1 MQQILQENT
10 HAEVRFANVM
20 IFTYIFHGFAKIIVI
35 PICKT

>member
-10 HAEVRFANVM
+10 HAEVRFTNVM
-20 IFTYIFHGFAKIIVI
+20 IFTCIFHGFAKIIMI